1 MKNQMKRSTEM
12 LHGILTLYCMLRCKQ
27 HALSLAHDAA
37 KLIFKG
43 SMQNRVYK
51 QLLLVKRFPSK
62 SLVWLVNGIQYLPI
76 SISIYKPREA

>member
-12 LHGILTLYCMLRCKQ
+12 LHGILTLYRMLRCKQ
-27 HALSLAHDAA
+27 QALSLAHDAA
-37 KLIFKG
+37 QLIFKG